1 MKTRKTIHAYDI
13 NFVRVEGENITAMLG
28 DGNELCYNKNIRYP
42 EVIKFII
49 ERGKL
54 IQENK
59 EHTIKVY
66 RNNTITHGNTA
77 ITSRITI
84 NS

>member
-13 NFVRVEGENITAMLG
+13 NFVRVEGENITVMLG
-28 DGNELCYNKNIRYP
+28 DGNELCYNKNSRCP
-42 EVIKFII
+42 AVIKFII

-66 RNNTITHGNTA
+66 RNNTRTHGNTA
-77 ITSRITI
+77 ITSCITI